1 MSVGQPPNLPPPPA
15 GYPPPPPA
23 GVMPPPLYG
32 ATMQTP
38 PAPARRGLFDFKGMQ
53 WWEIVLALVP
63 LSLIILGGLIGAA
76 FGVLAS
82 FINLRISRSL
92 MSTATKALLMIG
104 VDVTAALLYVIAAI
118 ILLAAVRSA
127 AG

>member
-1 MSVGQPPNLPPPPA
+1 MPPPPGMMQA
-15 GYPPPPPA
+15 PPPP
-23 GVMPPPLYG
+23 
-32 ATMQTP
+32 T
-38 PAPARRGLFDFKGMQ
+38 RRGLFDFKGMQ
-53 WWEIVLALVP
+53 WWEIVLAILP
-63 LSLIILGGLIGAA
+63 LSLIVLGGLTGAV

-104 VDVTAALLYVIAAI
+104 VDIAAAVLYVIAAV